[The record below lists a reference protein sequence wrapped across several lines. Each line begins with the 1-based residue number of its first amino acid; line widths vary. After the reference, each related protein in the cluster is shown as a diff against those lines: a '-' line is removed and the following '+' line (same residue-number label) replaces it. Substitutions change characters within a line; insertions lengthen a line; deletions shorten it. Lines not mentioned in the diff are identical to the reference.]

1 MPKLVDRIADLIE
14 LRDRD
19 ELDIALIRLVWEL
32 LGAGAEKVTILQ
44 PVGEEEDPRW
54 LTRICFEPSE
64 GSPRVG
70 AANDALESLP
80 RLSELPHHQ
89 EALTSGHLRRVR
101 SSACLSLFP
110 ISAQHEGLGV
120 LEIVSEIPLTA
131 EIEHLVASVLR
142 VYHNFHGLLDYGER
156 DTLTSLLNRK
166 TFDGVFLKA
175 TLASGAVEVDPE
187 TERRQSSGGVRSW
200 LGVMDIDHFKRV
212 NDTYGHLIGDEV
224 LILMARLMKSSF
236 RFQDQI
242 YRFGGEEFAVLVQ
255 CDREAD
261 AIAAFE
267 RFRRNAEEHVFP
279 QVEHITISI
288 GVTALRPGDT
298 PSSAFE
304 RADKAVYH
312 AKSHGRNQVCNHA
325 ALVASGEVV
334 EVDSAQAEAEF
345 F

>member
-19 ELDIALIRLVWEL
+19 ELDVALIRLLWDL
-32 LGAGAEKVTILQ
+32 LGAGATAATILQ
-44 PVGEEEDPRW
+44 PVGEENDPRW
-54 LTRICFEPSE
+54 LTRIDYRPCE
-64 GSPRVG
+64 GSPHLG
-70 AANDALESLP
+70 EAQALASLP
-80 RLSELPHHQ
+80 RLSDFPHHQ
-89 EALTSGHLRRVR
+89 EALTSGHLRRVQ
-101 SSACLSLFP
+101 SSTCHTLFP

-131 EIEHLVASVLR
+131 ETEHLVASVLR

-175 TLASGAVEVDPE
+175 TLASGDAEVDPA
-187 TERRQSSGGVRSW
+187 TERRQSPSGARSW

-255 CDREAD
+255 CDRESD

-325 ALVASGEVV
+325 VLVASGEVV